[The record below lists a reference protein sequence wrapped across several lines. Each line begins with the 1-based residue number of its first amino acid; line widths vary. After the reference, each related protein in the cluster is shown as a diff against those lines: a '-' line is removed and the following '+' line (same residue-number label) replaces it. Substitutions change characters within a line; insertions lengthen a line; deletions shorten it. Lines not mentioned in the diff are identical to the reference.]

1 MKKPE
6 LWKCSDCGRSF
17 KHPNQWHSCSTQSLE
32 DHFVDMSLEVKQ
44 FFNYMVELL
53 KKEITLTLTPLKSE
67 IDSQLLSW
75 IKDAFILTG

>member
-1 MKKPE
+1 
-6 LWKCSDCGRSF
+6 
-17 KHPNQWHSCSTQSLE
+17 
-32 DHFVDMSLEVKQ
+32 
-44 FFNYMVELL
+44 MVELL